1 MLPSGFAELT
11 AGALVTVALTACAAV
26 ISLAAGTGSAM
37 LQVGGGFLG
46 RFAGRTHV
54 SLMRNTPVLIQL
66 FVVFFGFPLLGLG
79 GHPFAAAA
87 LSIGL
92 NSAAYVSEILRGN
105 ILAVPA
111 GQLEAADA
119 IGMAPRH
126 RWTRI
131 VLVQAFRA
139 SLPALANE
147 ATLLLKTTPLA
158 SVVAVTDLTFAGQI
172 VIARTFNPAGVL
184 LPLSALYVA
193 MGFALTR
200 TAQGLERRLAAAQQ
214 VAR

>member
-1 MLPSGFAELT
+1 MLPSGLVELT
-11 AGALVTVALTACAAV
+11 TGALVTVALAACAAV
-26 ISLAAGTGSAM
+26 VSLAAGTVSAM
-37 LQVGGGFLG
+37 LQVGGGLLG
-46 RFAGRTHV
+46 RFVGRAHV
-54 SLMRNTPVLIQL
+54 SVMRNTPALIQL
-66 FVVFFGFPLLGLG
+66 FVVFFGLPLLGLG

-87 LSIGL
+87 LAIGL

-105 ILAVPA
+105 ILAVPV

-172 VIARTFNPAGVL
+172 VIARTFNPAEIL
-184 LPLSALYVA
+184 LPVSALYVG
-193 MGFALTR
+193 MGLALTR
-200 TAQGLERRLAAAQQ
+200 AARGLERRMAAGQQ

>member
-26 ISLAAGTGSAM
+26 VSLTAGTVSAM

-46 RFAGRTHV
+46 RCVGRTHV
-54 SLMRNTPVLIQL
+54 SLMRNTPALIQL
-66 FVVFFGFPLLGLG
+66 FVVFFGLPLLGLG

-87 LSIGL
+87 LAIGL

-119 IGMAPRH
+119 IGMPPWH
-126 RWTRI
+126 CWTRI

-172 VIARTFNPAGVL
+172 VIARTFNPVEVL
-184 LPLSALYVA
+184 LPVSALYVA
-193 MGFALTR
+193 MGFALTHAAR
-200 TAQGLERRLAAAQQ
+200 GLERRLAAGQ
-214 VAR
+214 

>member
-1 MLPSGFAELT
+1 MLPSGLVELT
-11 AGALVTVALTACAAV
+11 TGALVTVALTACAAV
-26 ISLAAGTGSAM
+26 VSLAAGTVSAV
-37 LQVGGGFLG
+37 LQVEGGFLG
-46 RFAGRTHV
+46 RFVGRAHV

-66 FVVFFGFPLLGLG
+66 FVVFFGLPLLGLG

-87 LSIGL
+87 LAIGL

-105 ILAVPA
+105 ILDVPV

-119 IGMAPRH
+119 IGMAPWH

-131 VLVQAFRA
+131 VLIQAFRA

-172 VIARTFNPAGVL
+172 VIARTFNPAKVL
-184 LPLSALYVA
+184 LPVSALYVVI
-193 MGFALTR
+193 GLALTR
-200 TAQGLERRLAAAQQ
+200 AARGLERRMAMGQQAA
-214 VAR
+214 R

>member
-1 MLPSGFAELT
+1 MLPSGLAELT

-26 ISLAAGTGSAM
+26 VSLATGTVSAM

-46 RFAGRTHV
+46 RFVGRAHV
-54 SLMRNTPVLIQL
+54 SLMRNTPALIQL
-66 FVVFFGFPLLGLG
+66 FVVFFGLPLLGLG

-87 LSIGL
+87 LAIGL

-131 VLVQAFRA
+131 VFVQAFRA

-172 VIARTFNPAGVL
+172 VIARTFNPVEVL
-184 LPLSALYVA
+184 LPVSALYVA

-200 TAQGLERRLAAAQQ
+200 AARGLERRLAVGQ
-214 VAR
+214 

>member
-1 MLPSGFAELT
+1 MLPSGLVELMT
-11 AGALVTVALTACAAV
+11 GALVTVALTTCAAIV
-26 ISLAAGTGSAM
+26 SLAAGTVSAM
-37 LQVGGGFLG
+37 LQVGGGLLG
-46 RFAGRTHV
+46 RFVGRAHV
-54 SLMRNTPVLIQL
+54 SLMRNTPALIQL
-66 FVVFFGFPLLGLG
+66 FVVFFGLPLLGLG

-87 LSIGL
+87 LAIGL

-105 ILAVPA
+105 ILAVPV

-172 VIARTFNPAGVL
+172 VIARTFNPAEIL
-184 LPLSALYVA
+184 LPVSALYV
-193 MGFALTR
+193 GIGLALTR
-200 TAQGLERRLAAAQQ
+200 AARGLERRMAAGQQ